1 MRNATAVFLLSGNRL
16 LREAL
21 QRVLG
26 KRRDIEVV
34 GTACCIKG
42 ASEALA
48 RSRSEIVLTD
58 LWGSVPSEVQPLR
71 ELLAAHPAVRAI
83 LLGMREDDEVF
94 LDSVRAGVRGFLL
107 DDASAMDVVAA
118 IRAVSDGQ
126 AVCPPRLT
134 ATLFDYVAQMAA
146 GMPSIRI
153 RMRLGLTRREQQ
165 LVPMIA
171 EGLTNKQIAAQL
183 NLSEQTVKNHI
194 HRMLQKAGAA
204 DRLSIVEMCR
214 MQGVAV

>member
-34 GTACCIKG
+34 GTACCIEG

-48 RSRSEIVLTD
+48 RARPEIVLTD
-58 LWGSVPSEVQPLR
+58 LWGSVPSEAQPLR
-71 ELLAAHPAVRAI
+71 ELLAAHPVVRAI
-83 LLGMREDDEVF
+83 LLGMREDEEVF

-126 AVCPPRLT
+126 AVCPPRLS
-134 ATLFDYVAQMAA
+134 ATLFDYVAQMAS

-153 RMRLGLTRREQQ
+153 RLRLGLTRREQQ

-183 NLSEQTVKNHI
+183 NLSEQTIKNHI
-194 HRMLQKAGAA
+194 HRMLQKAGAT

-214 MQGVAV
+214 MQGFEV

>member
-34 GTACCIKG
+34 GSACCVE
-42 ASEALA
+42 EAGEPLA
-48 RSRSEIVLTD
+48 RVRPEILLTD
-58 LWGSVPSEVQPLR
+58 LWSSVPPDVQLLR
-71 ELLAAHPAVRAI
+71 ELLAAHHPVRAI
-83 LLGMREDDEVF
+83 LLGMREDEEIF
-94 LDSVRAGVRGFLL
+94 LDSVRAGVRGYLL

-118 IRAVSDGQ
+118 IRAVANGQ
-126 AVCPPRLT
+126 AVCPPRLS
-134 ATLFDYVAQMAA
+134 AALFDYVAQMAT
-146 GMPSIRI
+146 GMPNIRI
-153 RMRLGLTRREQQ
+153 RLRLGLTRREQQ

-194 HRMLQKAGAA
+194 HRMLQKAGAS

-214 MQGVAV
+214 MQGFGV

>member
-1 MRNATAVFLLSGNRL
+1 MRNCNAVFLLSGNRL

-26 KRRDIEVV
+26 KRKDIEVV
-34 GTACCIKG
+34 GTACCIPG
-42 ASEALA
+42 AREALVRA
-48 RSRSEIVLTD
+48 HPEILLTD
-58 LWGSVPSEVQPLR
+58 LWGGISSDVQPLR

-83 LLGMREDDEVF
+83 LLGMREDEEIF
-94 LDSVRAGVRGFLL
+94 LDAVRAGVRGFLL

-118 IRAVSDGQ
+118 IRAVSEGQ
-126 AVCPPRLT
+126 AVCPPRLS
-134 ATLFDYVAQMAA
+134 ATLFDYVAKMAT
-146 GMPSIRI
+146 GMPSMRI

-171 EGLTNKQIAAQL
+171 EGLTNKEIASQL

-194 HRMLQKAGAA
+194 HRMLQKAGAM

-214 MQGVAV
+214 MQGFRV

>member
-34 GTACCIKG
+34 GTACCVEG
-42 ASEALA
+42 AREALLRA
-48 RSRSEIVLTD
+48 RPEILLTD
-58 LWGSVPSEVQPLR
+58 LWGSTATDAEPLR
-71 ELLAAHPAVRAI
+71 EFLITHHAVKAI
-83 LLGMREDDEVF
+83 LLGMREDENLF
-94 LDSVRAGVRGFLL
+94 LDAVRAGVRGYLL
-107 DDASAMDVVAA
+107 DEASAMDVVSA
-118 IRAVSDGQ
+118 IRGVAAGQ
-126 AVCPPRLT
+126 AVCPPRLST
-134 ATLFDYVAQMAA
+134 ALFNHVAQMAT

-153 RMRLGLTRREQQ
+153 RLRLGLTRREQQ

-171 EGLTNKQIAAQL
+171 EGLTNKQIASQL

-194 HRMLQKAGAA
+194 HRMLQKAGAT

-214 MQGVAV
+214 MQGFEV